1 MSAMLQSPSP
11 RRPAGRA
18 RLAFV
23 VALVFALAAL
33 AVFSPAGVA
42 PLTAAERL
50 SGHVVLITIDG
61 FRPAVYL
68 DSEREGVK
76 VPTLT
81 ALRTAGSAADGVIVA
96 YPSMTYPSHTSLAT
110 GVAPAKHGIV
120 SNTIF
125 DPANGSRLWYYENA
139 AVKVPAIWDV
149 ALKNGRTTAG
159 VSWPVTVGAKMTV
172 IYPESNQLP
181 SSGTWLAGAR
191 RDSTPGLV
199 DAVVND
205 LGGFG
210 EKDNLDPV
218 KRDRFAAAT
227 AIRIIKTT
235 KPDLLM
241 MHLME
246 TDSAQHANG
255 PGSPQARAAYERV
268 DAHIGAILAAL
279 DEAGIREQTTV
290 IITGDHG
297 FGRIHSLFQPNVVLR
312 QAGLLKADDKGAI
325 TEWQAVTHGTAI
337 RLKNPKDPKL
347 AARVTKLFE
356 DLSNGPYRGLFRVVK
371 RDELT
376 ARGAYPEALLFLEP
390 AEGYYLSDG
399 FDDDAFLV
407 GTTRR
412 GAHGYLPTEPR
423 MFTGFIASGAGVRR
437 GVPLPSIRQIDIAP
451 TIARLLGFDMPNVD
465 GTPIVGILATPK

>member
-1 MSAMLQSPSP
+1 MCAMQHSRFS
-11 RRPAGRA
+11 RFA
-18 RLAFV
+18 RLALL
-23 VALVFALAAL
+23 ALVFLA
-33 AVFSPAGVA
+33 SPVSPLVSPPVSAAAAAG
-42 PLTAAERL
+42 RL
-50 SGHVVLITIDG
+50 SEHVIVITIDG

-81 ALRTAGSAADGVIVA
+81 ALRAAGSAADGVIVA

-125 DPANGSRLWYYENA
+125 DPASGSRLWFYENA

-149 ALKNGRTTAG
+149 ALKNGLTTAG

-181 SSGTWLAGAR
+181 PTGTWLATAR
-191 RDSTPGLV
+191 HDSTPGLV
-199 DAVVND
+199 DAVVSD

-218 KRDRFAAAT
+218 KRDRFAAAM
-227 AIRIIKTT
+227 AIRIIKTA
-235 KPDLLM
+235 KPNLLM

-268 DAHIGAILAAL
+268 DAHIGALLGAL
-279 DEAGIREQTTV
+279 DEAGIREQTTI

-312 QAGLLKADDKGAI
+312 QAGLLKADEKGTI

-337 RLKNPKDPKL
+337 RVKNAKDAKL

-356 DLSNGPYRGLFRVVK
+356 DLSNGTYRGLFRVVK

-390 AEGYYLSDG
+390 AEGYYISDG
-399 FDDDAFLV
+399 FDDDAFIV

-423 MFTGFIASGAGVRR
+423 MFTGFIAAGAGVRR

-451 TIARLLGFDMPNVD
+451 TVARLLGFELPNVD
-465 GTPIVGILATPK
+465 GTPIVGILATAK

>member
-1 MSAMLQSPSP
+1 LAAGAAAL
-11 RRPAGRA
+11 RPAGA
-18 RLAFV
+18 AAVAVAAAPERLA
-23 VALVFALAAL
+23 
-33 AVFSPAGVA
+33 
-42 PLTAAERL
+42 E
-50 SGHVVLITIDG
+50 HVVVITIDG

-76 VPTLT
+76 LPALT
-81 ALRTAGSAADGVIVA
+81 GLRDTGSAADGVVVA

-110 GVAPAKHGIV
+110 GVAPATHGIV

-125 DPANGSRLWYYENA
+125 DPANGSRLWFYENP
-139 AVKVPAIWDV
+139 AVRVPAIWDV
-149 ALKNGRTTAG
+149 AMKNGLTTAG
-159 VSWPVTVGAKMTV
+159 VSWPVSVGAKMTV
-172 IYPESNQLP
+172 IYPESNQVP
-181 SSGTWLAGAR
+181 STGTWLATAR

-199 DAVVND
+199 DAVVQD

-210 EKDNLDPV
+210 ERDNIDPV

-227 AIRIIKTT
+227 AIRIIKTV
-235 KPDLLM
+235 KPNLLM

-268 DAHIGAILAAL
+268 DAHIGAIIGAL
-279 DEAGIREQTTV
+279 RDAGLSETTAI

-312 QAGLLKADDKGAI
+312 QAGLLKADEKGNI

-337 RLKNPKDPKL
+337 RVKNPKDQKL
-347 AARVTKLFE
+347 SARVTKLFE
-356 DLSNGPYRGLFRVVK
+356 DLSNGTYRGLFRVVK

-376 ARGAYPEALLFLEP
+376 AHGAYPDALLFLEP
-390 AEGYYLSDG
+390 AEGYYVSDA
-399 FDDDAFLV
+399 FENDAFLAA
-407 GTTRR
+407 TTRR

-437 GVPLPSIRQIDIAP
+437 GVPLPSVRQIDIAP
-451 TIARLLGFDMPNVD
+451 TVARLLGFDMPNVD
-465 GTPIVGILATPK
+465 GTPIVGLLAPATKR